1 MKQLRLNFFS
11 IAILMFVCTSAFS
24 QKVFVIPSNTDDSSI
39 SEVNKL
45 KVFVTSDTLLFD
57 VSVFFASNV
66 GEMVSNKS
74 EYNTDAIWAT
84 MPNSD
89 ASCIT
94 IKYVN
99 TSDEADLV
107 IRLAPDAN
115 SAWWQSEEKK
125 ALFNSKKKS
134 NCN

>member
-1 MKQLRLNFFS
+1 MKQLRFNIFS
-11 IAILMFVCTSAFS
+11 IAILLFVCTSAFS

-39 SEVNKL
+39 SEANKL
-45 KVFVTSDTLLFD
+45 KVYVTSDTLLFD
-57 VSVFFASNV
+57 VSVFFVATV
-66 GEMVSNKS
+66 GEMYSNKPGYS
-74 EYNTDAIWAT
+74 TDAIWAT

-99 TSDEADLV
+99 TREEADLV
-107 IRLAPDAN
+107 LRVAPDAN
-115 SAWWQSEEKK
+115 SAWWQNDEKK
-125 ALFNSKKKS
+125 VLFNSKKKS